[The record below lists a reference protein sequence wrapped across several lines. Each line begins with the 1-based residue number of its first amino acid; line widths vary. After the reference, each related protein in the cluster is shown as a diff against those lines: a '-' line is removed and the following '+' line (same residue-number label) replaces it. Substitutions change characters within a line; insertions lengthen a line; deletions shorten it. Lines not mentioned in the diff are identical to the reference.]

1 MAIAQSHLDD
11 TAADSVQGRNL
22 TVHYLRQGDV
32 NDWRLHTWGEVQSP
46 TKEGDGLQP
55 DRFTDTEAQFS
66 LKLIPDHQ
74 KNGYSH
80 WIGLQLRKGDQLD
93 AGGEIVEIST
103 DTHEV
108 WLVQGNKEV
117 FMEEVDIT
125 SMLTGDLT
133 KSYAHWTDQHTVL
146 WRVDEALL
154 GQDEPFFKLHYSRPG
169 NLKLT
174 GEGVTDADG
183 SYPLKDTA
191 QLYKPGSQFPHLA
204 GCKMLAVPALPY
216 DEILQCQLA
225 VTMET
230 SGGQPLA
237 ATGVQTPG
245 VLDDL
250 FFYEGLLGAH
260 LGPQGVAISLWAPT
274 AQQVDLLVFDGPK
287 DNQAVFEE
295 HMTLHKGVWSHQGP
309 TSWRGKYYQYRITT
323 FCPDSQQVETLTT
336 TDPYSLC
343 LAADGTHT
351 QIVSMDDDMT
361 MPEGWASHTPL
372 PAAPWTDTSIY
383 ELHIRDFSMSD
394 KTVPEELRGKYQAFT
409 LPGSAGVA
417 HLRSLHSAGLTHIH
431 LLPSY
436 DFGSVPE
443 RAQDQA
449 TIKEDLSKH
458 AIDSEEQQA
467 AVLAIADEDGFNW
480 GYDPVHYMAP
490 EGSYASNP
498 DGSARVVEFRQMVQ
512 SLHGLGLKVVLD
524 VVYNHTFAA
533 GQHTRYSVL
542 DKVVPGY
549 YYRQMEN
556 GDICMSTCCN
566 NTASEHAMCE
576 RLVIDDIVHW
586 AKDYKVDGFRFDIMG
601 HVMLS
606 TMKKI
611 QAALAA
617 LTLEADGV
625 DGKGLYIYGEAWD
638 FGEVS
643 SNQRGVNA
651 SQVNLGGTGLGS
663 FNDRFRDAVV
673 GGSPFASPLFQ
684 GWVTGLGTASNQ
696 FMQEGMS
703 EKARRDLVMEYTDQ
717 LRLSMAA
724 NLQDYHLHSFQGG
737 VKAGRKFMYG
747 PQPSA
752 YAKQPWET
760 VNYADCH
767 DGQTLFDQVI
777 MKAREGTTIEDRC
790 RMNMLALATVAL
802 SQGVA
807 FFHAG
812 SDMLRSKSLDRDSY
826 NSGDWYNKLDWGCES
841 NNFGVGLPPGSK
853 NSAAWPLHK
862 PRLVSELKPSANLI
876 ELCREQF
883 LVLLRLRYS
892 SPLFRLPSA
901 EAIRS
906 QLHFHNTGPN
916 QEAGLIVMQI
926 SSAGQPDSSQEVYDP
941 QYSHVW
947 VLLNSN
953 PHKVAFEPPAGD
965 VPLQLHPLQQEQSY
979 YRWCKACSNNT
990 LEVQA
995 HAAAVFVQQHK

>member
-1 MAIAQSHLDD
+1 MHLSCARQRVGAGYPTCSTLLWHPCCAASQLVSCTRARIGRSLLTTPTRRSGSVSRQHKGILAIAQSHLDAS
-11 TAADSVQGRNL
+11 TSDSVQGRVL
-22 TVHYLRQGDV
+22 TVHYHRRGDV
-32 NDWRLHTWGEVQSP
+32 KDWRLNTWGEVENP
-46 TKEGDGLQP
+46 TKEYDGLQP
-55 DRFTDTEAQFS
+55 DRFTDSEAQFR

-108 WLVQGNKEV
+108 WLVQGMKEV
-117 FMEEVDIT
+117 FMEKVDIN

-146 WRVDEALL
+146 WRIDEALL
-154 GQDEPFFKLHYSRPG
+154 GQDEPVFKLHYSRQG
-169 NLKLT
+169 NLELT
-174 GEGVTDADG
+174 GEGVTHADG
-183 SYPLKDTA
+183 SY
-191 QLYKPGSQFPHLA
+191 QLQATTQHKPGGRFPHLA
-204 GCKMLAVPALPY
+204 GCRMLVVPALPY
-216 DEILQCQLA
+216 DEVGHFKNFLALSCAALAAQLQHQSQTGNLYFNYYIIMEYWILPRDLPAAAKTGTNPSNMSAPQALFRAEAVAGTQPAQAQSAPGILTLPEQLAAIHLYGQTDRLLTAVLILQCQLA

-230 SGGQPLA
+230 SGRHPLA

-245 VLDDL
+245 ILDDL
-250 FFYEGLLGAH
+250 FFYDGLLGAH

-274 AQQVDLLVFDGPK
+274 AQQVDLLVFDGPN
-287 DNQAVFEE
+287 DDQAFYEE
-295 HMTLHKGVWSHQGP
+295 HMTLHKGVWSHRGP
-309 TSWRGKYYQYRITT
+309 TSWRGKYYQYRITV

-336 TDPYSLC
+336 TDPYSLS

-361 MPEGWASHTPL
+361 MPEGWALHTPL
-372 PAAPWTDTSIY
+372 PAAPWTDISIY

-394 KTVPEELRGKYQAFT
+394 KTVPEELRGKYQAFS
-409 LPGSAGVA
+409 LQDSAGVA
-417 HLRSLHSAGLTHIH
+417 HLRTLRSAGLTHVH

-436 DFGSVPE
+436 DYGSVPE

-467 AVLAIADEDGFNW
+467 AVLAIADKDGFNW

-549 YYRQMEN
+549 YYRRMEN

-586 AKDYKVDGFRFDIMG
+586 AKDYMVDGFRFDIMG
-601 HVMLS
+601 HLMLS

-703 EKARRDLVMEYTDQ
+703 EEARRDLLMEYTDE

-724 NLQDYHLHSFQGG
+724 NLQDYHMQSFQGE
-737 VKAGRKFMYG
+737 VKAGREYLYSS
-747 PQPSA
+747 QPSA

-777 MKAREGTTIEDRC
+777 
-790 RMNMLALATVAL
+790 
-802 SQGVA
+802 S
-807 FFHAG
+807 
-812 SDMLRSKSLDRDSY
+812 
-826 NSGDWYNKLDWGCES
+826 
-841 NNFGVGLPPGSK
+841 
-853 NSAAWPLHK
+853 HK
-862 PRLVSELKPSANLI
+862 PETIFLK
-876 ELCREQF
+876 E
-883 LVLLRLRYS
+883 
-892 SPLFRLPSA
+892 
-901 EAIRS
+901 
-906 QLHFHNTGPN
+906 
-916 QEAGLIVMQI
+916 
-926 SSAGQPDSSQEVYDP
+926 YD
-941 QYSHVW
+941 
-947 VLLNSN
+947 L
-953 PHKVAFEPPAGD
+953 
-965 VPLQLHPLQQEQSY
+965 
-979 YRWCKACSNNT
+979 
-990 LEVQA
+990 
-995 HAAAVFVQQHK
+995 